1 MIPLSFA
8 QRRLWFLGELEG
20 PSATYNIPMAIRLK
34 GHLDRA
40 ALHQAVRD
48 VVVRH
53 EALRTVFP
61 SVDGQPRQRIRKADS
76 LSLDMPVVPVVET
89 ELEETLRGEAAHTF
103 DLSSELPLRAILF
116 EVAADEH
123 VLL

>member
-20 PSATYNIPMAIRLK
+20 PSATYNIPMAIRLR
-34 GHLDRA
+34 GHLDQA
-40 ALHQAVRD
+40 ALEQAVRD

-61 SVDGQPRQRIRKADS
+61 YVDGRPRQRIRKADS
-76 LSLDMPVVPVVET
+76 LVLDVPVIPVT
-89 ELEETLRGEAAHTF
+89 ESELAEALRNEAATP
-103 DLSSELPLRAILF
+103 ST
-116 EVAADEH
+116 
-123 VLL
+123 